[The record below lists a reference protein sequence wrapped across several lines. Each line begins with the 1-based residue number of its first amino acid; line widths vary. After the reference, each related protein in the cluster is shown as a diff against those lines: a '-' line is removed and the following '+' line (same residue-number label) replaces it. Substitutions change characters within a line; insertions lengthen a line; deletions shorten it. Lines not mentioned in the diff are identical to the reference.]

1 MSCSHVLYSVHY
13 RSGFLEDDESAR
25 KKFIESD
32 IDQILK
38 HNTRVLGARK
48 DDAVWLLKSLI
59 IVAYPPL

>member
-1 MSCSHVLYSVHY
+1 
-13 RSGFLEDDESAR
+13 LEDDESAR